1 MFLEMMVIQRTW
13 VAPKQCYTG
22 QTPLYPTICSIT
34 FWLPI
39 ILFEQNQLFG
49 AGEDAQADAKKN
61 LSKAQSAAS
70 SKGKEA
76 EGNAKNAFETVQ
88 QNLSDAVENVQDSL
102 KGKN

>member
-1 MFLEMMVIQRTW
+1 MLQKNAAH
-13 VAPKQCYTG
+13 VAHHYT
-22 QTPLYPTICSIT
+22 QLYLYSIT

-39 ILFEQNQLFG
+39 VVFFFLQNQLFG

-61 LSKAQSAAS
+61 LNKAQSAAS

>member
-1 MFLEMMVIQRTW
+1 MLQKNAAHVAHHYTHLYLLASHFDCRLFFFL
-13 VAPKQCYTG
+13 
-22 QTPLYPTICSIT
+22 
-34 FWLPI
+34 
-39 ILFEQNQLFG
+39 QNQLFG

-61 LSKAQSAAS
+61 LNKAQSAAS

>member
-1 MFLEMMVIQRTW
+1 MMVIKRTW
-13 VAPKQCYTG
+13 VAPQQCCTG
-22 QTPLYPTICSIT
+22 RIPLYSIILVIT

-39 ILFEQNQLFG
+39 VLFLQNQLFG

-61 LSKAQSAAS
+61 LNKAQNAAS

>member
-1 MFLEMMVIQRTW
+1 MLHMSHTITLI
-13 VAPKQCYTG
+13 YT
-22 QTPLYPTICSIT
+22 QHHIFAADCSSS
-34 FWLPI
+34 L
-39 ILFEQNQLFG
+39 QNQLFG

-61 LSKAQSAAS
+61 LNKAQSAAS